1 MTCLTIVELA
11 LGASVRPR
19 SQSTPTPKTHE
30 LALVVVSVADGAPAR
45 PAALFVAIVAAPTI
59 VLAAPVKPTTVM
71 FAACDESR
79 TAVAV
84 IDNRGAETNVHQTSA
99 PPCWTA
105 ELAARVQVCAAPLLV
120 MPLTLVFAP
129 APTGGASVETNATSS
144 VLAATANAGLVIVRS
159 GPADRD
165 TVVAIVGA
173 VPSETTIATL
183 LPPAASDPPVGVWL
197 MTLPAATVVLAAV
210 VTDTVKPAPVN
221 DAVAAA
227 CVCPTTF
234 GTDTGGGPLDT
245 TRFTAVP
252 TSTVSPLTGLWLITT
267 PAGTVVLLCCVI
279 VPTTSPFS
287 RMMLIAVFAV
297 FASPSGTPTTIGVIV
312 PSEIV
317 RSTGELAGSTVP
329 SSGFTNITVPMW
341 NSVLLAE
348 PTVPTVSPAFRIAVV
363 AAASVRPFTGGTV
376 SSGFGVGIVMSEN
389 RSCSMLR
396 RMSVPSER

>member
-183 LPPAASDPPVGVWL
+183 LPPAASDPPVGV
-197 MTLPAATVVLAAV
+197 
-210 VTDTVKPAPVN
+210 
-221 DAVAAA
+221 
-227 CVCPTTF
+227 
-234 GTDTGGGPLDT
+234 
-245 TRFTAVP
+245 
-252 TSTVSPLTGLWLITT
+252 
-267 PAGTVVLLCCVI
+267 
-279 VPTTSPFS
+279 
-287 RMMLIAVFAV
+287 
-297 FASPSGTPTTIGVIV
+297 IV